1 MTLYPQNIVLRLVI
15 LALSFVGFA
24 TWYVWGHRTKHLPEA
39 SLVFLWL
46 LNVAAFHI
54 YRLFFYQPNL
64 IFLNN
69 WSLGIHLQAVLSLA
83 VVGVML
89 ARGKYDG

>member
-1 MTLYPQNIVLRLVI
+1 MILFSRIVLRLII
-15 LALSFVGFA
+15 LALSIVGFA
-24 TWYVWGHRTKHLPEA
+24 TWYIWGHRAKHLPEA

-46 LNVAAFHI
+46 LNVAAFHL
-54 YRLFFYQPNL
+54 YRLMCDQSNV